1 MLDDFSRFVGEEIE
15 GRYVLCEV
23 LGEGS
28 YGVVFSAE
36 ERAFGEA
43 VGSVA
48 LKLMRPKG
56 AAEREAV
63 VREVRAMAGLSHPN
77 LVAYRSSGEV
87 GSGPLKGCLY
97 LATELAEGS
106 LADELLLKGKLPEEE
121 VRALARDLASAL
133 EYLHSQQAV
142 HRDVKPE
149 NVLRCGTVWKLGDF
163 GLVRAFAGTQVS
175 ASGMKGTA
183 LYMSPEAVES
193 QTGPHVDIWALG
205 VVLQQAASGTLA
217 YTGGSKAELI
227 AGLLAKEPTIAAG
240 LPGWLEAL
248 VRACLDKERS
258 KRPVAKD
265 VLECATVASPPS
277 KGRFAK
283 DGRGRLSKEDILTGY
298 ELGRQLTSGRTIPR
312 DALKRLRAL
321 DFREA
326 TDSLLSNLRIS
337 TRLQS
342 LSIAGSRV
350 TDAGLTPIRGLSE
363 LKYVHF
369 SNCYSI
375 TDCGIRNFESLLDLE
390 FVCFFQTP
398 LTDAGLSHLRNLTK
412 LENLWL
418 QWTAVRGLGLAGL
431 TKLTELRWLSLTHS
445 PVNDASL
452 AYVHQFTKLMTIE
465 LGETEVTDAGLA
477 ILKDLVSLQEI
488 VLLGTGVTDEGILH
502 LENLHNLTYVD
513 LHRTRVTAQG
523 VQRLSTVLPHC
534 QVRI

>member
-142 HRDVKPE
+142 HRDVKPA
-149 NVLRCGTVWKLGDF
+149 NVLRCGSVWKLADF
-163 GLVRAFAGTQVS
+163 GLVRGFSGTQVS
-175 ASGMKGTA
+175 ASGSKGTA
-183 LYMSPEAVES
+183 LYMSPEAVQG
-193 QTGPHVDIWALG
+193 QTGPHVDVWALG

-217 YTGGSKAELI
+217 YTGGSEAELI

-258 KRPVAKD
+258 KRPPAKD
-265 VLECATVASPPS
+265 VPLMLAASPAQSVAVVPPTS
-277 KGRFAK
+277 EPRAEKVSREFAQIVAK
-283 DGRGRLSKEDILTGY
+283 KLGIEPKRVTRGFLTGLQTLY
-298 ELGRQLTSGRTIPR
+298 
-312 DALKRLRAL
+312 
-321 DFREA
+321 
-326 TDSLLSNLRIS
+326 LSS
-337 TRLQS
+337 TQ
-342 LSIAGSRV
+342 
-350 TDAGLTPIRGLSE
+350 
-363 LKYVHF
+363 
-369 SNCYSI
+369 
-375 TDCGIRNFESLLDLE
+375 
-390 FVCFFQTP
+390 
-398 LTDAGLSHLRNLTK
+398 
-412 LENLWL
+412 
-418 QWTAVRGLGLAGL
+418 
-431 TKLTELRWLSLTHS
+431 
-445 PVNDASL
+445 
-452 AYVHQFTKLMTIE
+452 
-465 LGETEVTDAGLA
+465 VTDAGLA
-477 ILKDLVSLQEI
+477 HLQDLTGLQK
-488 VLLGTGVTDEGILH
+488 LYLGDTHVTDAGLAHLH
-502 LENLHNLTYVD
+502 GLTRLQWLSLWNTKVTDAGLAHLQGLTWLQWLD
-513 LHRTRVTAQG
+513 LGDTRVTDAGIAHLKGLNGLQW
-523 VQRLSTVLPHC
+523 LSLRNTRVTDTGLAHLKRALRHCTV
-534 QVRI
+534 VK